1 MDGLTPLLEEHPFF
15 AGMKPD
21 DLALIAGCARN
32 ARFDAGE
39 YLCRE
44 GSPARE
50 FYLVRSGSVSLEL
63 HAPGRGT
70 LVLQT
75 ISEGEILG
83 FSWLMPPHVWMF
95 DGRASQATRVLA
107 FDGACL
113 RGKCEEDTRLGYN
126 LMKRVARVMIER
138 LQSLR
143 LQLADVFG
151 APAPR
156 SRGTG

>member
-1 MDGLTPLLEEHPFF
+1 MEDLKRLLEEHPFF
-15 AGMKPD
+15 AGMDPGD
-21 DLALIAGCARN
+21 VGLMAGCARN
-32 ARFDAGE
+32 ARFAPGE

-44 GSPARE
+44 GSDASE
-50 FYLVRSGSVSLEL
+50 FFLVRSGSVSLEL

-70 LVLQT
+70 LILQT
-75 ISEGEILG
+75 IGEGEILG

-113 RGKCEEDTRLGYN
+113 RGKCDADPRLGYD

-151 APAPR
+151 SPAPR

>member
-1 MDGLTPLLEEHPFF
+1 MDGLKPLLEEHPFF
-15 AGMKPD
+15 AGMTSD

-32 ARFDAGE
+32 ARFAPGE

-44 GSPARE
+44 GSAARE

-70 LVLQT
+70 LILQT
-75 ISEGEILG
+75 IGEGEILG

-95 DGRASQATRVLA
+95 DGRASQATQVLA

-113 RGKCEEDTRLGYN
+113 RGKCEEDPRLGYD

-151 APAPR
+151 GPTAR
-156 SRGTG
+156 SRGAG